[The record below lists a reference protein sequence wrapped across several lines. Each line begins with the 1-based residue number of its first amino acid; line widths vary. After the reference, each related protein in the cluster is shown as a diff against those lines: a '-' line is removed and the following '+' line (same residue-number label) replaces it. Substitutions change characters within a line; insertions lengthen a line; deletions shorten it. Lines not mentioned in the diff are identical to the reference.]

1 MEGKLADELPMGPGQ
16 IRFRI
21 HGTDSDRGDDDL
33 AADVFARKILDLVHA
48 LSAADAAVNGKKAYE
63 YVIARLNSSSP
74 TATCQER
81 VVRWK
86 TPRFDT
92 HSAIGAFSLC
102 ATAIIEGRTE
112 QARRFGKCAE
122 YISKLGIGARKTFEY
137 GELWVS
143 EQQVFRVDSFLFE
156 RASAVVDP
164 SKEIHPEH
172 EETLFNGVSFGSF
185 DGTVQVADLR
195 GSLPAIKLILSAG
208 KKQIDCVCRSTDIE
222 KIRAALN
229 RRVRI
234 SGRAIY
240 DGRSPL
246 PRRLEVADIQ
256 PVPTDLDFSKWKG
269 TFEPF
274 EIPDWGSDPG

>member
-1 MEGKLADELPMGPGQ
+1 MGPK
-16 IRFRI
+16 
-21 HGTDSDRGDDDL
+21 TDRGDDDL

-102 ATAIIEGRTE
+102 AAAIIEGRTE

-122 YISKLGIGARKTFEY
+122 YISRLGIGARKTFEY

-143 EQQVFRVDSFLFE
+143 EQQVFRVETASYLSVLLQSLIHQRKSIRNMRKRFSTGFHSDHSTGRFKSRIFAETFRQSNLSLARE
-156 RASAVVDP
+156 RSRLIA
-164 SKEIHPEH
+164 
-172 EETLFNGVSFGSF
+172 F
-185 DGTVQVADLR
+185 ADLR
-195 GSLPAIKLILSAG
+195 ILRKL
-208 KKQIDCVCRSTDIE
+208 E
-222 KIRAALN
+222 M
-229 RRVRI
+229 
-234 SGRAIY
+234 
-240 DGRSPL
+240 
-246 PRRLEVADIQ
+246 RLIV
-256 PVPTDLDFSKWKG
+256 V
-269 TFEPF
+269 
-274 EIPDWGSDPG
+274 